1 MNKHSWKTEG
11 LCLNYDTNIF
21 FEKYE
26 EDVLLRPAIDK
37 LCSECPVARECFSV
51 GISQKEWGVWGGV
64 YLEQGEISKE
74 FSNHKSKSD
83 WANTWQ
89 NLTMGG

>member
-83 WANTWQ
+83 WANT
-89 NLTMGG
+89 

>member
-1 MNKHSWKTEG
+1 MAKHKWKEQG

-26 EDVLLRPAIDK
+26 EDTLLRPAIDK

-83 WANTWQ
+83 WATIWQ
-89 NLTMGG
+89 NITMG

>member
-1 MNKHSWKTEG
+1 MNKHSWKTKG

-83 WANTWQ
+83 WAATWQ